1 MENRVMFHSFSA
13 ASLKRLQAVLPNIP
27 RILIVGSL
35 KRINFDVLTY
45 VDGINLSSD
54 LVTPQLVTQLHDLG
68 KKVYVWDEMNE
79 DRAKWT
85 WLVNLNIDGV
95 VTNYTSL
102 GHEFQTLKAVG
113 QVFFSISAS
122 SSPADTLR
130 YPCTPIPYIS
140 KPLPAMLAITNAT
153 GY

>member
-1 MENRVMFHSFSA
+1 MFHSFSA

-79 DRAKWT
+79 DRR
-85 WLVNLNIDGV
+85 NG
-95 VTNYTSL
+95 L
-102 GHEFQTLKAVG
+102 GS
-113 QVFFSISAS
+113 SISTLMAS
-122 SSPADTLR
+122 SLITPASATSFKRLRQLLSPPASMILAQTQALLH
-130 YPCTPIPYIS
+130 CQFMKILIS
-140 KPLPAMLAITNAT
+140 HCCALNGWHRKPRS
-153 GY
+153 